1 MTQQELT
8 LHNLGQSLDDLANLD
23 PRGYGVC
30 KILYDASRK
39 YTGSPTSMNA
49 ARKLVQTV
57 KDGDIVYIMADS
69 RHRRLRRGD
78 QPAHCGADAQSGH
91 QRPEAENH
99 LCHLV

>member
-1 MTQQELT
+1 MTQRELT

-49 ARKLVQTV
+49 ARKPVQTV
-57 KDGDIVYIMADS
+57 KDVDGEVKWSETLDAD
-69 RHRRLRRGD
+69 G
-78 QPAHCGADAQSGH
+78 
-91 QRPEAENH
+91 N
-99 LCHLV
+99 LVSSAS

>member
-8 LHNLGQSLDDLANLD
+8 LRNLGQSLDDLANLD

-57 KDGDIVYIMADS
+57 KDVDGEVKWSETLHADGNLVS
-69 RHRRLRRGD
+69 S
-78 QPAHCGADAQSGH
+78 AQ
-91 QRPEAENH
+91 
-99 LCHLV
+99 

>member
-39 YTGSPTSMNA
+39 YTGGPTSMNA
-49 ARKLVQTV
+49 ARKLAQTV
-57 KDGDIVYIMADS
+57 KDVDGEVKWSETLDAD
-69 RHRRLRRGD
+69 G
-78 QPAHCGADAQSGH
+78 
-91 QRPEAENH
+91 N
-99 LCHLV
+99 LVSSAS

>member
-49 ARKLVQTV
+49 ARKLAQTV
-57 KDGDIVYIMADS
+57 KDVDGEVKWSETLDAD
-69 RHRRLRRGD
+69 G
-78 QPAHCGADAQSGH
+78 
-91 QRPEAENH
+91 N
-99 LCHLV
+99 LVSSAS

>member
-39 YTGSPTSMNA
+39 YTGGPTSMNA

-57 KDGDIVYIMADS
+57 KDVDGEVKWSETLDAD
-69 RHRRLRRGD
+69 G
-78 QPAHCGADAQSGH
+78 
-91 QRPEAENH
+91 N
-99 LCHLV
+99 LVSSAS

>member
-49 ARKLVQTV
+49 ARKLAQTV
-57 KDGDIVYIMADS
+57 KDVDGEVKWSETLDADGNLVS
-69 RHRRLRRGD
+69 S
-78 QPAHCGADAQSGH
+78 AQ
-91 QRPEAENH
+91 
-99 LCHLV
+99 

>member
-39 YTGSPTSMNA
+39 YTGSPTSMNT

-57 KDGDIVYIMADS
+57 KDVDGEVKWSETLDAD
-69 RHRRLRRGD
+69 G
-78 QPAHCGADAQSGH
+78 
-91 QRPEAENH
+91 N
-99 LCHLV
+99 LVSSAS